1 MSKKQVCPY
10 QWDYMINCNENEN
23 DNDKV
28 DYTNKT
34 NINEDIDIETN
45 IENIACLGKTM
56 SLCNKQHLS
65 NIWGSIC

>member
-1 MSKKQVCPY
+1 
-10 QWDYMINCNENEN
+10 MINCNENEN

-34 NINEDIDIETN
+34 NINKDVDIETN

-65 NIWGSIC
+65 NI